1 MLEMKKII
9 IILAIL
15 LPLTA
20 TAQRKCFKLVE
31 TVPSSEPKWVGA
43 REHPDFIYVMG
54 QEGATL
60 AEAKNAAM
68 QSVLSDI
75 AMSVAVNVN
84 GDITD
89 QSVINVSG
97 NKVTYEE
104 SVVNNIKTK
113 IAKIPAIQGIAIQ
126 KADVF
131 YKRYYKKKTG
141 EEYYV
146 LYMRYPFNEFERR
159 DLIKA
164 YNQMEKEIDDKI
176 AKYAEDIDDIKSV
189 EEIKTSVAG
198 LVSLKKEMSDDDSRI
213 NEINTII
220 GMYNDVYDAIMIDV
234 VDNIP
239 GSVVVRLIY
248 NNHIIETSQKP
259 KVNSD
264 CATDFDIRTNNG
276 LWFIGYDSRFCYPQD
291 GPTINVVFKAG
302 AKNISKQIRIQ
313 F

>member
-1 MLEMKKII
+1 MKKLVVIF
-9 IILAIL
+9 AIL
-15 LPLTA
+15 LPLVA
-20 TAQRKCFKLVE
+20 TAQRKGFKLVE
-31 TVPSSEPKWVGA
+31 SVPSSEPKWVGA

-54 QEGATL
+54 QEGTTL
-60 AEAKNAAM
+60 ADAKNAAM

-89 QSVINVSG
+89 RSVINVSG
-97 NKVTYEE
+97 DKVTFEE

-131 YKRYYKKKTG
+131 YKRFYKKKTG

-176 AKYAEDIDDIKSV
+176 AKYAEDIDDIKNV
-189 EEIKTSVAG
+189 EDIKTSITALAG
-198 LVSLKKEMSDDDSRI
+198 IKKELSDDDSRI
-213 NEINTII
+213 NQINTII
-220 GMYNDVYDAIMIDV
+220 GMYNDVYNSIMIDV

-239 GSVVVRLIY
+239 GSVVVRLVY
-248 NNHIIETSQKP
+248 DNHIIETSQRP
-259 KVNSD
+259 RVNSD

>member
-1 MLEMKKII
+1 MKKLVV
-9 IILAIL
+9 ILAIM
-15 LPLTA
+15 LPLVA
-20 TAQRKCFKLVE
+20 TAQRKGFKLVE
-31 TVPSSEPKWVGA
+31 SVPSSEPKWVSA

-54 QEGATL
+54 QEGTTL
-60 AEAKNAAM
+60 ADAKNAAM

-89 QSVINVSG
+89 RSVINVSG
-97 NKVTYEE
+97 DKVTFEE

-131 YKRYYKKKTG
+131 YKRFYKKKTG

-189 EEIKTSVAG
+189 EDIKTSITALAG
-198 LVSLKKEMSDDDSRI
+198 IKKELSDDDSRI
-213 NEINTII
+213 NQINTII
-220 GMYNDVYDAIMIDV
+220 GMYNDVYNSIMIDV

-239 GSVVVRLIY
+239 GSVVVRLVY
-248 NNHIIETSQKP
+248 DNHIIETSQKP
-259 KVNSD
+259 RVNSD

>member
-1 MLEMKKII
+1 MKKLVV
-9 IILAIL
+9 ILAIM
-15 LPLTA
+15 LPLVA
-20 TAQRKCFKLVE
+20 TAQRKGFKLVE
-31 TVPSSEPKWVGA
+31 SVPSSEPKWVSA

-54 QEGATL
+54 QEGTTL
-60 AEAKNAAM
+60 ADAKNAAM

-89 QSVINVSG
+89 RSVFNVSG
-97 NKVTYEE
+97 DKVTYEE

-131 YKRYYKKKTG
+131 YKRFYKKKTG

-176 AKYAEDIDDIKSV
+176 AKYAEDIDDIKNV
-189 EEIKTSVAG
+189 EDIKTSITA
-198 LVSLKKEMSDDDSRI
+198 LVGIKKELSDDDSRI
-213 NEINTII
+213 NQINTII
-220 GMYNDVYDAIMIDV
+220 GMYNDVYNSIMIDV

-239 GSVVVRLIY
+239 GSVVVRLVY
-248 NNHIIETSQKP
+248 DNHIIETSQKP
-259 KVNSD
+259 RVNSD

>member
-1 MLEMKKII
+1 MKKLVVIF
-9 IILAIL
+9 AIL
-15 LPLTA
+15 LPLVA
-20 TAQRKCFKLVE
+20 TAQRKGFKLVE
-31 TVPSSEPKWVGA
+31 SVPSSEPKWVGA

-54 QEGATL
+54 QEGTTL
-60 AEAKNAAM
+60 ADAKNAAM

-97 NKVTYEE
+97 DKVTYEE

-131 YKRYYKKKTG
+131 YKRFYKKKTG

-176 AKYAEDIDDIKSV
+176 AKYAEDIDDIKNV
-189 EEIKTSVAG
+189 EDIKTSITALAG
-198 LVSLKKEMSDDDSRI
+198 IKKELSDDDSRI
-213 NEINTII
+213 NQINTII
-220 GMYNDVYDAIMIDV
+220 GMYNDVYNSIMIDV

-239 GSVVVRLIY
+239 GSVVVRLVY
-248 NNHIIETSQKP
+248 DNHIIETSQKP
-259 KVNSD
+259 RVNSD
-264 CATDFDIRTNNG
+264 CATDFDIRTSNG
-276 LWFIGYDSRFCYPQD
+276 LWFIGFDSRFCYPQD